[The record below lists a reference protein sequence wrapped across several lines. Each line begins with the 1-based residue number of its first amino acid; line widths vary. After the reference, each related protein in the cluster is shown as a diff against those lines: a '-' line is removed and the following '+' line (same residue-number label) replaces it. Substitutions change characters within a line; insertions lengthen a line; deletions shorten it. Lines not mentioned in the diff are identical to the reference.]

1 MCAHVLC
8 ESVEGWVGEDIQYN
22 QDYSGGAGFQWMS
35 ILGHSI
41 GPAVLAELT

>member
-1 MCAHVLC
+1 MCMFRVDLWRAGL
-8 ESVEGWVGEDIQYN
+8 EEDIQYN